1 MRSRRLVFSAKV
13 SALAV
18 GSDSATRGR
27 TFLITGGRY
36 VSLHSG
42 GVLGLAPPA
51 KLEEYMADA
60 RWASLET
67 RRLLPKSDGLYLYI
81 WTMTEAN
88 TKTTQTRSQR
98 KVSRGRERQ
107 ERG

>member
-1 MRSRRLVFSAKV
+1 VRSRRLVFSAKV

-42 GVLGLAPPA
+42 GVFGLAPPA
-51 KLEEYMADA
+51 KLEDHPDSESAQ
-60 RWASLET
+60 
-67 RRLLPKSDGLYLYI
+67 G
-81 WTMTEAN
+81 
-88 TKTTQTRSQR
+88 QQ
-98 KVSRGRERQ
+98 RERKTGARLRVARKP
-107 ERG
+107 ELLIYCVRSCFIVCWGFVD

>member
-42 GVLGLAPPA
+42 GVFGLAPPA

-81 WTMTEAN
+81 WTMKEAN
-88 TKTTQTRSQR
+88 TKITQTRSQR